1 MYCTLQN
8 IVLLTFSTI
17 FDDSSKDFLL
27 RTGNIGLQNEALK
40 DVDVDITTVDV
51 ESSCL
56 PADSCS

>member
-1 MYCTLQN
+1 VYCTLQN

-17 FDDSSKDFLL
+17 SDDSSKDFLL

-56 PADSCS
+56 PVDSCS